1 MKKVILIVAASVLI
15 LSMLAG
21 DGLAGW
27 LLLTQHRGA
36 NVATTAG
43 AVHSVQKPHG
53 TLHFVQ
59 LDKFVVTLPPAKADA
74 DANANGP
81 SYAQVGLSF
90 ASYDKAALKAFQA
103 VQPMIKAAII
113 SSIMAHADKVATG
126 SSAARKE
133 IIASALTAANT
144 IVTQQNPK
152 VGPQPFAG
160 AFLTDFLLQ

>member
-15 LSMLAG
+15 IGMLAG

-27 LLLTQHRGA
+27 LWATRHR
-36 NVATTAG
+36 ATNITA
-43 AVHSVQKPHG
+43 AASTVHPVQKPHG
-53 TLHFVQ
+53 TLHFAE
-59 LDKFVVTLPPAKADA
+59 LGKFVVSLPPAST
-74 DANANGP
+74 DANASASGP

-90 ASYDKAALKAFQA
+90 ASYDEAALKAFKA

-126 SSAARKE
+126 SPAARKE
-133 IIASALTAANT
+133 IIADALTATNT
-144 IVTQQNPK
+144 IVARQNPK